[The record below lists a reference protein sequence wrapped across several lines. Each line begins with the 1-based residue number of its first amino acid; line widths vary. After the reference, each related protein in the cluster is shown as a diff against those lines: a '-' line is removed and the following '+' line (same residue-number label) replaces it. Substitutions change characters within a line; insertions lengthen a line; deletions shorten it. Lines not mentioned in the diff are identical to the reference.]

1 MYRVG
6 ARGEVMGVSGRFAR
20 RVVREWRGRSWR
32 PGGLQGPASGFG
44 CRRIRR
50 VLCRPV
56 AWRTLVRYG
65 LYDHGDR
72 FPALPAEFR
81 PGKSREF
88 RRQHRPDRRLRR
100 LHVADRADLGRRH
113 RGRYCLGRRQ
123 QNHRGHSR
131 NLLRRHCRRQAK
143 LGQQHSGSFRIPRHA
158 VVAGLWDR
166 RDRMAEPRDRH
177 SLRRQRLILQFGP
190 QRIRIVGRG
199 RLDRGRRHRGHAP
212 AQLAGPA
219 GISICRLRTSGPH
232 LLCQSPGRSRGHERS
247 VANADASGRLRLQ
260 ARPSLPACRPAL
272 NSCGRTVDPAG
283 SCRPTGPGQSADFAR
298 YLAAKLLGDSLASA
312 WFNAGPSAVQLQQ
325 GGAFPGGDHV
335 RQITFGDPHS
345 GSALPRAPGLGS
357 GLDPAFARRQG
368 QGNRRG
374 HLRRLPRILQ
384 PPRRRL
390 LARGMAHRDA
400 DDDQSGHAGAAG
412 PDRDGDAI
420 FDTELSGKTQA
431 GRHDPKPGR
440 IKEYPLKTP
449 HSGPHGLV
457 EDQDGN
463 IWYTANAAGLIGKL
477 DPKTG
482 EVSEYP
488 MPDPTARDPH
498 TLIFDPSGI
507 LWFSVQNANKLGRLD
522 PKTGEIKLVTPP
534 TAGARPY
541 GLAVNSK
548 GIPFFVEFGAP
559 KVGSIDP
566 KTMEIREYPLPDP
579 GARPRRIAI
588 TSDDVIW
595 YTDFARGYLGRLDP
609 ATGKVTEWPSPGGPK
624 SEPYGISAI
633 KDVIWYSESGTKP
646 NTVVRFDPKT
656 EKFQAWVIPGGG
668 NIVRNTSVT
677 REGNFLLAN
686 SLVNEVSLVEI
697 KGAPT
702 R

>member
-1 MYRVG
+1 M
-6 ARGEVMGVSGRFAR
+6 RGHPPSGFNKAERF
-20 RVVREWRGRSWR
+20 REAIMFGKSRSAI
-32 PGGLQGPASGFG
+32 LTVALLCLALPASGQDWTQRLPDGKGKETVAAICAG
-44 CRRIRR
+44 CHEFFSR
-50 VLCRPV
+50 LGAGYSPEG
-56 AWRTLVRYG
+56 WRTVMRMMINQGTPVPPDQIETVTQYLIQS
-65 LYDHGDR
+65 
-72 FPALPAEFR
+72 FPEKPKPAGMTIPGSVEVSIKQWPVPTPGSR
-81 PGKSREF
+81 PHDPLATRDG
-88 RRQHRPDRRLRR
+88 
-100 LHVADRADLGRRH
+100 AIW
-113 RGRYCLGRRQ
+113 YT
-123 QNHRGHSR
+123 
-131 NLLRRHCRRQAK
+131 
-143 LGQQHSGSFRIPRHA
+143 GQLA
-158 VVAGLWDR
+158 NVL
-166 RDRMAEPRDRH
+166 
-177 SLRRQRLILQFGP
+177 
-190 QRIRIVGRG
+190 G
-199 RLDRGRRHRGHAP
+199 RLDP
-212 AQLAGPA
+212 
-219 GISICRLRTSGPH
+219 
-232 LLCQSPGRSRGHERS
+232 
-247 VANADASGRLRLQ
+247 
-260 ARPSLPACRPAL
+260 
-272 NSCGRTVDPAG
+272 
-283 SCRPTGPGQSADFAR
+283 
-298 YLAAKLLGDSLASA
+298 
-312 WFNAGPSAVQLQQ
+312 
-325 GGAFPGGDHV
+325 
-335 RQITFGDPHS
+335 
-345 GSALPRAPGLGS
+345 
-357 GLDPAFARRQG
+357 
-368 QGNRRG
+368 
-374 HLRRLPRILQ
+374 
-384 PPRRRL
+384 
-390 LARGMAHRDA
+390 
-400 DDDQSGHAGAAG
+400 
-412 PDRDGDAI
+412 
-420 FDTELSGKTQA
+420 KT
-431 GRHDPKPGR
+431 GR